1 MTAAE
6 MPMTAGAAEEVL
18 PLAGEEGALSAL
30 SVLPASLSETSV
42 PGTSEAG
49 ASAGISAGAETSG
62 ETVTPEAGEALA
74 EAEGLGVAVAFG
86 AGVGVAVGLA
96 GRLRPGGYPVRLPR
110 F

>member
-18 PLAGEEGALSAL
+18 PLAGEEGALSPL

-62 ETVTPEAGEALA
+62 ETVTPEAGEGTHCA
-74 EAEGLGVAVAFG
+74 EAVS
-86 AGVGVAVGLA
+86 AGGNQGS
-96 GRLRPGGYPVRLPR
+96 RL
-110 F
+110 